1 MGMDLGNIMLREIS
15 QADKDTYHMES
26 EKYSK
31 LVNVT
36 KRSRFTD
43 INNKPVVPSG
53 VREGVGQR
61 WGIKKYN
68 LLGIK

>member
-1 MGMDLGNIMLREIS
+1 MDLGNIMLREIS

-36 KRSRFTD
+36 KKKQVHRYKQQT
-43 INNKPVVPSG
+43 SG
-53 VREGVGQR
+53 SQWGEGRGRTEVGD
-61 WGIKKYN
+61 
-68 LLGIK
+68 